1 MRISD
6 WSSDVCSS
14 DLHLD
19 RLITDCGTGCDY
31 RPGLLHGDH
40 RRRHVAATRRHV
52 AHLRDHY
59 GYTSLRAVERDE
71 IAALVATRDY
81 HGGSLVMRGGHQI
94 GRAHVCTPVTNA
106 HLVFR
111 LLLENQKKIIT

>member
-71 IAALVATRDY
+71 IAAMVATRDY
-81 HGGSLVMRGGHQI
+81 HGGSLDMRGD
-94 GRAHVCTPVTNA
+94 RKST
-106 HLVFR
+106 R
-111 LLLENQKKIIT
+111 LNSSH